1 MHGWLKVA
9 KKHWPKCRPME
20 SHDAM
25 DVWSDQGELLVSA
38 RRKGPFGMHCAKEET
53 GAKYPLAV
61 LQSEAN
67 LAAHEESA
75 SS

>member
-25 DVWSDQGELLVSA
+25 DVWGEDGELLVSA
-38 RRKGPFGMHCAKEET
+38 RRSGFGGMHCAQSDTK
-53 GAKYPLAV
+53 AKYPLAV

-67 LAAHEESA
+67 LAAHEEASA
-75 SS
+75 